1 MKTVIVQFKSGIGKK
16 YDIIILDGGDIM
28 NKHEF
33 TKYEVATY
41 LRDYNRT
48 MTYAI
53 MNQDIPFYEVFKHHM
68 HVDGRIQYAIK
79 DYYYEMISI
88 YEILLLSKFYTV
100 MYDNYFD
107 NLLESSIDKIS
118 IPDSVF
124 INNNDRSKFSNKQII
139 KFIRNALNHND
150 NPTHDLAKFIRIN
163 EDEKEKIKVEIL
175 LRNTKPIPFHV
186 MLDINELISICFEIK
201 NANSIIIASNRSTR
215 PISLNSSN
223 VNETLNNMFLR
234 KFFARKKLTDGQ
246 KEAIISH
253 INSGNKTNNYE
264 KFFLEN
270 GMEYKDIQ
278 YSIAQKI
285 KIEEDLKYWE
295 SLGESGNNVISHLL
309 DKVMPFSWSKDRV
322 LTMNLILSNYYMRDG
337 KSTIFDLVKDARQIY
352 QSNNLNEDH
361 PLNLYG
367 KSFGIDDN
375 ILYDSIDFENL
386 LSITNAIYYGYI
398 FDTLVTDNEVKITD
412 SKTIEREKIRD
423 SFVHMRWYKGVNECF
438 KLFDWDNGID
448 NEYNPNSPDF
458 WKYNIRYKDM
468 ANCAESYF
476 QRILK
481 TQINVNGYMDSP
493 IHFKKNFLEDGT
505 SVITGI
511 SFIKNGVFYYLD
523 LNNNNQDLEL
533 LICDSSQIQRLANED
548 EKRLFI
554 SELDNLSE
562 KEKND
567 FSSII
572 EKLKNKLIQHNKN
585 SNIKK

>member
-1 MKTVIVQFKSGIGKK
+1 ME
-16 YDIIILDGGDIM
+16 
-28 NKHEF
+28 KHEF
-33 TKYEVATY
+33 TKYEIATY

-53 MNQDIPFYEVFKHHM
+53 MNQDVPLYEVFKHHM
-68 HVDGRIQYAIK
+68 QVDGRIQYSIK

-88 YEILLLSKFYTV
+88 YELLLLSKFLTAL
-100 MYDNYFD
+100 YDNYFD
-107 NLLESSIDKIS
+107 NLLESSINKIN
-118 IPDSVF
+118 IPDSIF
-124 INNNDRSKFSNKQII
+124 INKNDRSRFSNKQII
-139 KFIRNALNHND
+139 KLIRNALNHND
-150 NPTHDLAKFIRIN
+150 NPTHDLARFIRIN

-175 LRNTKPIPFHV
+175 LKNTKPIPFHV
-186 MLDINELISICFEIK
+186 MLDINELMSICFEIK
-201 NANSIIIASNRSTR
+201 NANSIIIASNRSTK

-223 VNETLNNMFLR
+223 VNETLNNIFLR
-234 KFFARKKLTDGQ
+234 KFFARKKLTDEQ

-253 INSGNKTNNYE
+253 INNNNKTKNHE
-264 KFFLEN
+264 EFFLEN

-295 SLGESGNNVISHLL
+295 SLDEKGNDVISHLL
-309 DKVMPFSWSKDRV
+309 DKVMPFSWTKDRV

-337 KSTIFDLVKDARQIY
+337 KKSIFDLVKDARQAY
-352 QSNNLNEDH
+352 QSKTLNDES

-386 LSITNAIYYGYI
+386 ISITNAIYYGYL
-398 FDTLVTDNEVKITD
+398 FDTLVMDSEVNITD
-412 SKTIEREKIRD
+412 SKKVKREKIRD

-438 KLFDWDNGID
+438 KLFDWGNSID
-448 NEYNPNSPDF
+448 DEYNPNNFEF
-458 WKYNIRYKDM
+458 WKYNVRYVDM

-476 QRILK
+476 QRIVK
-481 TQINVNGYMDSP
+481 PKANINGYMDSP
-493 IHFKKNFLEDGT
+493 IHFKKNYLEDGT
-505 SVITGI
+505 SIVIGI

-523 LNNNNQDLEL
+523 LKDVQEDFKL
-533 LICDSSQIQRLANED
+533 LICDDSQIQRLANED
-548 EKRLFI
+548 EMRTFI

-567 FSSII
+567 FSSVID
-572 EKLKNKLIQHNKN
+572 
-585 SNIKK
+585 NIKSNLMHSPKKH